1 MEDIGV
7 KLERVEQRSK
17 SNTHQIE
24 GLKEE
29 MKEMREENKA
39 IYDIACSVKV
49 MAERLGN
56 IEEKVDKVD
65 EAMKRNEEKADEAMK
80 RNEQKL
86 IQIENAPSKETA
98 CNLEKVKI
106 AVITAVCTSAAVAIA
121 TAILRLA
128 F

>member
-1 MEDIGV
+1 MEDIEV

-24 GLKEE
+24 ELKEE
-29 MKEMREENKA
+29 MKEMKEENKA

-56 IEEKVDKVD
+56 IEDKVDKVD
-65 EAMKRNEEKADEAMK
+65 EGLKRNEEK
-80 RNEQKL
+80 L
-86 IQIENAPSKETA
+86 VQIEGAPSKTTA
-98 CNLEKVKI
+98 GNIEKIKI

-121 TAILRLA
+121 TAILKLA